1 MSFYEIL
8 IFIHIFSAI
17 LGMGPGM
24 FMTAVVTLSK
34 PTNMTELKHAF
45 AIRNSLHSFTMIGGA
60 LLLLTGLIMGFMNT
74 NLFTQGWY
82 VISLIL
88 FLIAL
93 AFGPLLLKPR
103 SKPIKQLFVDVEG
116 EAIPKVY
123 DELSRELFK
132 YERIENVIF
141 LIIIAMMII
150 KPF

>member
-24 FMTAVVTLSK
+24 VMTAVVTLSK

-45 AIRNSLHSFTMIGGA
+45 AIRNSLHIFTMIGGV
-60 LLLLTGLIMGFMNT
+60 LLLLTGLIMGFINT
-74 NLFTQGWY
+74 SLFTQGWY
-82 VISLIL
+82 VLSLIL

-93 AFGPLLLKPR
+93 AFGPFLLKPR

-116 EAIPKVY
+116 EEIPKVY
-123 DELSRELFK
+123 DELSNELFK

-141 LIIIAMMII
+141 LIIIALMIL